1 MDRDTSEA
9 IEYFLKDAMQ
19 ALDKLNPR
27 KKHGNVSVLVNA
39 DELASIK
46 SNIWLAETLLIDE
59 GVIYSDHSLPQSK
72 EEVRK

>member
-1 MDRDTSEA
+1 MERDTSEA
-9 IEYFLKDAMQ
+9 IEYFLDDAMR
-19 ALDKLNPR
+19 ALDKLNLR

-39 DELASIK
+39 EELASSK

-59 GVIYSDHSLPQSK
+59 GVIYSDHSLPQSN

>member
-39 DELASIK
+39 EEIASIK

-59 GVIYSDHSLPQSK
+59 GVIYSDHEPQSN